1 VIRIAAA
8 IEVRWPQRPGEDDIG
23 RLLALVDAFRP
34 SALEEQDHGV
44 RLFFGA
50 AADRDAALT
59 ALERSATGASMRP
72 VDVPDDRWAERSQAD
87 LAPVRV
93 GDLVVA
99 PPWAAGDQAL
109 EWLRAPGPHSPAS
122 GPAHLIVI
130 QPSMGFGTGHHASTR
145 LCLALL
151 QRVRLS
157 KAAVLDVGTGSGVL
171 AIAAWTLGAG
181 RIVGLDVDPDA
192 LQSARE
198 NLDLNRASGAI
209 DLRLQDALSIS
220 PGFRSDFDVV
230 TANLT
235 GAAIEQHGDALAAF
249 LRPGG
254 HLIASG
260 FQPDEEAAVA
270 AALDAAGLNLTDR
283 LVEEEW
289 VGLTCNL

>member
-1 VIRIAAA
+1 
-8 IEVRWPQRPGEDDIG
+8 
-23 RLLALVDAFRP
+23 
-34 SALEEQDHGV
+34 
-44 RLFFGA
+44 
-50 AADRDAALT
+50 
-59 ALERSATGASMRP
+59 MRP

-198 NLDLNRASGAI
+198 NLDLNGASGAI